1 MDYNYENIDKNNK
14 SGIKGFGVFLVCI
27 FIFIMII
34 IIIFVTRE
42 KFISGGT
49 LNQLVSLDSQDL
61 YLHGNE
67 VKKYTN
73 GQFNMP
79 YDLPTRMYNINRGYL
94 TKNPSENI
102 NGAYLGNEYIAPI
115 PDVMKPL

>member
-1 MDYNYENIDKNNK
+1 MDNFDSSEKDKY
-14 SGIKGFGVFLVCI
+14 LLI
-27 FIFIMII
+27 FIFVIVII
-34 IIIFVTRE
+34 AVVFYIIYFGKE
-42 KFISGGT
+42 HFLSGGT
-49 LNQLVSLDSQDL
+49 LNQLVSVDAQDL

-67 VKKYTN
+67 LRKYTN

-94 TKNPSENI
+94 TNNPSENI

-115 PDVMKPL
+115 PDIMKPL

>member
-1 MDYNYENIDKNNK
+1 MDSFENSEKNK
-14 SGIKGFGVFLVCI
+14 FILVI
-27 FIFIMII
+27 SILFIIVAIVLTIYFWP
-34 IIIFVTRE
+34 E
-42 KFISGGT
+42 SFISGGT
-49 LNQLVSLDSQDL
+49 LNQLVSVDSQDL

-67 VKKYTN
+67 LRKYTN

-94 TKNPSENI
+94 TNNPSENI

-115 PDVMKPL
+115 PDIMKPL